1 MYIMY
6 YSMYTVCCSC
16 TTVCVCLC
24 SNEELE
30 KFLDEKEGSVQVE
43 EYVRNMD
50 AVSPHASHM
59 TPV

>member
-1 MYIMY
+1 
-6 YSMYTVCCSC
+6 MYTVCCSC

-30 KFLDEKEGSVQVE
+30 KFLDEKEGSVLVE
-43 EYVRNMD
+43 DYVRNMD
-50 AVSPHASHM
+50 AVSLHASHM